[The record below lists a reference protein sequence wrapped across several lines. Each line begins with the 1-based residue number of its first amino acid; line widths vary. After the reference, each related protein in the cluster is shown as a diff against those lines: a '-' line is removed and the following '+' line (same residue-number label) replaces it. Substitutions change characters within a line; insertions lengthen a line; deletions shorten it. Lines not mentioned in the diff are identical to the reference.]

1 MSTDLVSYMVGNI
14 VADFALKDSLAKF
27 YKAEDVDALLAEK
40 DAEIQELKIA
50 TGMLRGEI
58 ANLEEGVKK
67 LKNEKAEKD
76 AEIERLQEKARDLDA
91 IKRCISRVDWSKVTG
106 GMIK

>member
-1 MSTDLVSYMVGNI
+1 MGTDLKSYKVGSI
-14 VADFALKDSLAKF
+14 VVDKAWRDNFAVF

-40 DAEIQELKIA
+40 DAEIQELKTA

-58 ANLEEGVKK
+58 SNLEEGVKK

-76 AEIERLQEKARDLDA
+76 AEIERLKEKARDLDA
-91 IKRCISRVDWSKVTG
+91 IMRCISQVDWSKVIRG
-106 GMIK
+106 KRK